1 MAQETL
7 FDYLK
12 KELPKIDFDGDIIL
26 DWQKKDH
33 TFTVDLTFYAENK
46 SQQAIL
52 DIEGV
57 NSELPII
64 SFGDAILLYDEE
76 RFDPKEVEK
85 EYLTTL
91 PFQGKTGWERSEAA
105 AFINYLQIVL
115 DNGQSD
121 LLDFLNDDDAEFFE
135 LSWSASDFEKIQKAQ
150 STEKSMRLIYPKF

>member
-12 KELPKIDFDGDIIL
+12 KELPSIDFDGDIVL
-26 DWQKKDH
+26 DWQKKEH

-76 RFDPKEVEK
+76 RFDPKEVESD
-85 EYLTTL
+85 YLTTL
-91 PFQGKTGWERSEAA
+91 PFQGKSGWERSEGS

-121 LLDFLNDDDAEFFE
+121 LLDFLNDDDANFFE
-135 LSWSASDFEKIQKAQ
+135 LDWSTSDFEKIQKAQ
-150 STEKSMRLIYPKF
+150 STQKSMRLVYPKF